1 MNGMKCVNET
11 FKGSFLKILHGG
23 GILVLNIFF
32 IRQQIFSVLRK
43 FWYLY
48 KAKCGENEF
57 FGASVSFWCKR

>member
-11 FKGSFLKILHGG
+11 FKGSFLKILHVG

-32 IRQQIFSVLRK
+32 IRQQIFSALRK